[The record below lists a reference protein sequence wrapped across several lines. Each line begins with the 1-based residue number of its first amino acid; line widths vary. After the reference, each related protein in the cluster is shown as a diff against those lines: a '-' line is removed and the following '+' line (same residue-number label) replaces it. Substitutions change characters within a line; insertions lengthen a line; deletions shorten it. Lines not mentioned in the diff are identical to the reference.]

1 MPNIMDYLKWRG
13 DITFKQVPINEV
25 DKIILARFSNMPFSE
40 IGLQEKDTIG
50 NIALKMANLEDKS
63 FIWNGDKEFINAIG
77 KTKRYKELIVTD
89 YLEIK
94 DLLAEKQFAAITIWL
109 PNKVKY
115 ISYRGTDTSLVGWK
129 EDFNMTFMKNIPAQK
144 EALNYLNKIA
154 QKYRDKLIVGGH
166 SKGGNISIYASMY
179 CENKFKRRIL
189 EIINA
194 DGPGFNEE
202 VIKSKEYLEISERIN
217 TYIPQSSII
226 GRLLE
231 HEDNYEIIFS
241 TQKGILQHD
250 MYSWQVEG
258 VTLVRIPQLTDKSQ
272 FVNKVVRNWL
282 QNTTLKQRENFVN
295 IIYDVLVT
303 TEVTDF
309 TEFEI
314 DTLKKVVKAVK
325 SYRNIE
331 KEDRKEIEEMI
342 KLLFQSIFNTLK
354 QKSTEEVEIK
364 K

>member
-1 MPNIMDYLKWRG
+1 MPNIIDYLNWRG
-13 DITFKQVPINEV
+13 NLSFKQSELNEV
-25 DKIILARFSNMPFSE
+25 DKIILARFSNLPFSE
-40 IGLQEKDTIG
+40 IELKEKDTIG
-50 NIALKMANLEDKS
+50 NIALKMSKLNDKS
-63 FIWNGDKEFINAIG
+63 FIWSGDKEFISAIG
-77 KTKRYKELIVTD
+77 KTKRYKELKVTD

-129 EDFNMTFMKNIPAQK
+129 EDFNMTFMKDIPAQK

-154 QKYRDKLIVGGH
+154 KKYRDKLIVGGH
-166 SKGGNISIYASMY
+166 SKGGNIAIYASIY
-179 CENKFKRRIL
+179 CENKFKKRIL

-194 DGPGFNEE
+194 DGPGFNGE

-250 MYSWQVEG
+250 MYSWQVDG
-258 VTLVRIPQLTDKSQ
+258 VNLVRIPQLTNNSK

-282 QNTTLKQRENFVN
+282 QNTTLKQRENFINV
-295 IIYDVLVT
+295 IYDVLVT
-303 TEVTDF
+303 TEAKDFADFGTDA
-309 TEFEI
+309 
-314 DTLKKVVKAVK
+314 LKKIVKIIN

-331 KEDRKEIEEMI
+331 KEDKKEIEKMV
-342 KLLFQSIFNTLK
+342 KLLFQSIV
-354 QKSTEEVEIK
+354 STWKNKETV
-364 K
+364 